1 MELVKS
7 TKGKDNIIYNGYM
20 YVKQQEKNGRIRWV
34 CDKKNNGCSVDV
46 MSNNDLSDPRLTKP
60 RTHAS
65 DMIGVHA
72 VKKRAEMNDMAL
84 HSIAPPS
91 AVLAAAIQNTDD
103 DIRSR
108 VGTAEV
114 CARSML
120 RARRRM
126 FPAESDDL
134 ANLVIP
140 AALSTSGPNQRR
152 FLLHDNGAGN
162 GVNLQSHC
170 FCNGRETSFIS

>member
-1 MELVKS
+1 
-7 TKGKDNIIYNGYM
+7 M
-20 YVKQQEKNGRIRWV
+20 YVKQQEKNGRIRRV
-34 CDKKNNGCSVDV
+34 CDKKNNGCSGAV

-60 RTHAS
+60 HTHAS
-65 DMIGVHA
+65 DTIAVHA

-91 AVLAAAIQNTDD
+91 AIFAAAIQNTDD

-108 VGTAEV
+108 VGPAEV

-126 FPAESDDL
+126 FPAEPDDL
-134 ANLVIP
+134 ANLVKLLVPINDVFYYTTTVLEMELI
-140 AALSTSGPNQRR
+140 AESLFLQRTR
-152 FLLHDNGAGN
+152 NF
-162 GVNLQSHC
+162 VY
-170 FCNGRETSFIS
+170 

>member
-1 MELVKS
+1 
-7 TKGKDNIIYNGYM
+7 
-20 YVKQQEKNGRIRWV
+20 
-34 CDKKNNGCSVDV
+34 
-46 MSNNDLSDPRLTKP
+46 
-60 RTHAS
+60 
-65 DMIGVHA
+65 
-72 VKKRAEMNDMAL
+72 MAL

-91 AVLAAAIQNTDD
+91 AILAAAIQNTDD

-126 FPAESDDL
+126 FPAEPDDL

-140 AALSTSGPNQRR
+140 AALSTTGPNQRR
-152 FLLHDNGAGN
+152 FLLEMELIAESLY
-162 GVNLQSHC
+162 LQRTRN
-170 FCNGRETSFIS
+170 FVY